1 MNTLMTEKMTNVI
14 QFFNEEIN
22 QSHGFKCWDKYSS
35 YTPNKIFVIALK
47 FKLSKSLAYLGRMN
61 QFFHHLILGI
71 FVMFLCE
78 METHKKSHGD
88 LFK

>member
-1 MNTLMTEKMTNVI
+1 MTEKMTNVI

-22 QSHGFKCWDKYSS
+22 KSHGFKCWGQIFI
-35 YTPNKIFVIALK
+35 YTPNKIFVIEMK

-61 QFFHHLILGI
+61 QFFHYLILGI
-71 FVMFLCE
+71 FVMLLCE

-88 LFK
+88 LFQ